1 MKILK
6 IDWTPSMRWGLGF
19 SNSRTSPF
27 EQVEQLSAFLRREA
41 CVKSSFPTYLR
52 CCSFNDTNCVSTS
65 SFPSICSTLQ
75 VKVIAKVNRCNKL
88 KKTFCCFYVKTN
100 SSLMCCWYNVNRH
113 VTSAESSTHGQ
124 VQSTESEN
132 AGRELRQNVHQ
143 LSALVS
149 WHRHSRP
156 GHHGAIR
163 SRVWSSMLIS
173 ELSTDDVG

>member
-75 VKVIAKVNRCNKL
+75 VKMIAKVNRCNKL
-88 KKTFCCFYVKTN
+88 KKLFAAFT
-100 SSLMCCWYNVNRH
+100 
-113 VTSAESSTHGQ
+113 
-124 VQSTESEN
+124 
-132 AGRELRQNVHQ
+132 LRQIVRWCAAGIMWIDTLLLLNHLRTAKFSQ
-143 LSALVS
+143 LRARTLVENCAKTFTNYPH
-149 WHRHSRP
+149 WFRDIDTHDPVIMEPFEAEYDRP
-156 GHHGAIR
+156 C
-163 SRVWSSMLIS
+163 
-173 ELSTDDVG
+173 